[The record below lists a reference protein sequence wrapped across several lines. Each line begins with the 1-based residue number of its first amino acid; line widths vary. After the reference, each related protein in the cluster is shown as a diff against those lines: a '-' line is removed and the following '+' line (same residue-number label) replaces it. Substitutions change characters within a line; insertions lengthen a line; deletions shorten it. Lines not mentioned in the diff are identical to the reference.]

1 MFKHVICSSF
11 PSVSSKSNV
20 ITYLAVGAESDF
32 TKYWKKPR
40 TFGIQSTDAIRKL
53 NTSDPSSKP
62 EERKYGYK
70 IKIRYLENCCYIL
83 SGILNTKGK

>member
-1 MFKHVICSSF
+1 M
-11 PSVSSKSNV
+11 
-20 ITYLAVGAESDF
+20 ITYLAVGAGLDF

-62 EERKYGYK
+62 EEEKKYK
-70 IKIRYLENCCYIL
+70 VKIRYLENCCYIL
-83 SGILNTKGK
+83 RGILNTKGK